1 MNIVIVTPEVTPFSK
16 TGGLADVCGALGKEL
31 AKLGHK
37 VKTFS
42 PFYKCVKDKKF
53 EALDTGSRVK
63 IHLAGK
69 TFLAEI
75 WRSGDHYFIREDN
88 FFFRNAFYGDGEKD
102 YEDNALRF
110 AFFSK
115 ATLETLITFGDKI
128 DIVHCHDWQTG
139 LIPYYLKKE
148 YKANKILGKAASV
161 FTIHNLA
168 YQGLFPRE
176 IMETIDLP
184 ASLFNHHQLE
194 FYDELSF
201 IKGGLVFADILTT
214 VSKKYSLEIQ
224 EIYMGCG
231 LEGVLQKRKEDLF
244 GIINAVDY
252 DDWNPETDKL
262 IPANYSARD
271 LQGKKSCKSSLKK
284 RFKLPGP
291 EELPLIGMV
300 SRLDSQKGFEI
311 IEAAEDGLMKL
322 PVQFIFL
329 GSGSKKIK
337 GYLEDLAQRY
347 PDKVAVHIGYSDT
360 LAHLIEAGSDLYLM
374 PSRYEPCGLN
384 HFYSL
389 KYGTL
394 PVVRATGG
402 LDDAIVNYSSSR
414 KAGNGFKFRAFSSS
428 ALIKAIKRAINLYS
442 NEKDEWSKL
451 QKSVMLEDHSWG
463 KSVKLYDKLYR
474 KAIEKNCF
482 PRKSDQRN

>member
-31 AKLGHK
+31 VKLGHR

-42 PFYKCVKDKKF
+42 PFYKCVKDEKF
-53 EALDTGSRVK
+53 EAVDTGNRVE
-63 IHLAGK
+63 IHLGGK

-75 WRSGDHYFIREDN
+75 WRSGDHYFIGEES
-88 FFFRNAFYGDGEKD
+88 FFFRDAFYGDGEKD
-102 YEDNALRF
+102 YKDNALRF
-110 AFFSK
+110 TFFSK
-115 ATLETLITFGDKI
+115 ATLETLITFGEKV

-148 YKANKILGKAASV
+148 YKVNKVLRNAASV

-168 YQGLFPRE
+168 YQGLFPRS

-224 EIYMGCG
+224 EAYMGCG
-231 LEGVLQKRKEDLF
+231 LESVLQKRKGDLF
-244 GIINAVDY
+244 GIINGVDY

-262 IPANYSARD
+262 IPATYSARD
-271 LQGKKSCKSSLKK
+271 LRGKRRCKRSLKK
-284 RFKLPGP
+284 YFKLSGHAD
-291 EELPLIGMV
+291 LPVIGMV

-311 IEAAEDGLMKL
+311 IEAAENGLMKL
-322 PVQFIFL
+322 PLQFVFL
-329 GSGSKKIK
+329 GSGSKKIQA
-337 GYLEDLAQRY
+337 YLEDLADRY
-347 PDKVAVHIGYSDT
+347 PDKVALHIGYSEA

-389 KYGTL
+389 KYGTI
-394 PVVRATGG
+394 PIVRATGG
-402 LDDAIVNYSSSR
+402 LDDAIINYSSSR
-414 KAGNGFKFRAFSSS
+414 KSGNGFKFRAFSSS
-428 ALIKAIKRAINLYS
+428 SLVKTIKRAIDLYS
-442 NEKDEWSKL
+442 NDKESWEKL
-451 QKSVMLEDHSWG
+451 QKSVMLEDRSWE
-463 KSVKLYDKLYR
+463 KSIKKYDKLYR
-474 KAIEKNCF
+474 KVIEKHPISKKC
-482 PRKSDQRN
+482 DQRD

>member
-16 TGGLADVCGALGKEL
+16 TGGLADACGALGKEL
-31 AKLGHK
+31 AKLGHR
-37 VKTFS
+37 VKIFS
-42 PFYKCVKDKKF
+42 PFYKCVKDEKF
-53 EALDTGSRVK
+53 EAVDTGNRIE
-63 IHLAGK
+63 IHLGGK

-75 WRSGDHYFIREDN
+75 WRRGDYYFIGEDS
-88 FFFRNAFYGDGEKD
+88 FFSRDAFYGDGEKD

-110 AFFSK
+110 TFFSK
-115 ATLETLITFGDKI
+115 ATLETLITLGEEV
-128 DIVHCHDWQTG
+128 DIVHCHDWQVG

-148 YKANKILGKAASV
+148 YKANKVLGNAASF

-168 YQGLFPRE
+168 YQGLFPQD

-184 ASLFNHHQLE
+184 ESLFNHHQLE

-224 EIYMGCG
+224 ETYMGCG

-244 GIINAVDY
+244 GIINGVDY
-252 DDWNPETDKL
+252 DDWNPEVDKL

-271 LQGKKSCKSSLKK
+271 LRGKNSCKRSLKK
-284 RFKLPGP
+284 HFKLSGP
-291 EELPLIGMV
+291 EKIPVIGMV

-322 PVQFIFL
+322 PVQFVFL
-329 GSGSKKIK
+329 GSGSKKIQN
-337 GYLEDLAQRY
+337 YLKDLAQRF
-347 PDKVAVHIGYSDT
+347 PDKVALHIGYSDA

-402 LDDAIVNYSSSR
+402 LDDAIINYSSSR
-414 KAGNGFKFRAFSSS
+414 KSGNGFKFRAFSSS
-428 ALIKAIKRAINLYS
+428 ALIKTIKRAINIYF
-442 NEKDEWSKL
+442 NKKDEWNKL

-463 KSVKLYDKLYR
+463 KSIRKYDKLYR
-474 KAIEKNCF
+474 KAIENNCIS
-482 PRKSDQRN
+482 RKSDPRN